1 MVQLGWWVLQFQLIR
16 SIVSIVF
23 ILIDAIDSMDH
34 IDRIN
39 CIDPSILNFS
49 ALQLKNNANE
59 PTNSG
64 MTFGAKKG
72 NFSGLLTF
80 TGICKDFT
88 RSVWETDKIPLWVMT
103 SNYPQDKSLTLQNHW
118 GSNISLFKKVIT
130 IVIWHLGAGRI
141 RSATVGYRGEKGR
154 GIWLGNRW

>member
-1 MVQLGWWVLQFQLIR
+1 MVLIFF
-16 SIVSIVF
+16 V
-23 ILIDAIDSMDH
+23 LIDEINSG
-34 IDRIN
+34 DRIN
-39 CIDPSILNFS
+39 RINRINHINPSILNFS

-88 RSVWETDKIPLWVMT
+88 RSV
-103 SNYPQDKSLTLQNHW
+103 
-118 GSNISLFKKVIT
+118 
-130 IVIWHLGAGRI
+130 
-141 RSATVGYRGEKGR
+141 
-154 GIWLGNRW
+154 